1 MAQHAV
7 EAAEADDDES
17 LAERKGDVD
26 ESKFSSLTAALL
38 VRKRPAPASSLSAM
52 ATDLRKPQGGDAL
65 PSDFLVRKGEA
76 EPSLPVPLGGAP
88 SPGEQ
93 QNEELTRLRSQV
105 SALQIKLATSEA
117 EIARLQHGDAQAREE
132 LLLEAEEQFAKAEA
146 DWKAEA
152 ARQLAAVEARWQE
165 DYRKGV
171 AGARS
176 EAGRQVAVS
185 EAQWEEK
192 LKRSVAELRATSE
205 GARLQSE
212 RALNGLREECASLRA
227 AVASRD
233 TEIRQLRSAGEGDRA
248 QSQRELRDA
257 LGKAEAGWKAEAA
270 RQRAEAETQWR
281 LQSERA
287 LADAHAQ
294 WRQQSENALA
304 EAQAQTAALRAQS
317 ERALSQL
324 REESASLRSAIA
336 ARDSEI
342 QQLRAAGNNER
353 ESAQAALRQA
363 VAQAEAALKAENAK
377 QLSATEAK
385 WRAHAEDVVAEASEA
400 MRAQDGELLQLRSE
414 CATLNAAL
422 TECQSLLADTQ
433 AQAQAERQRARDDF
447 EIALADAESVSK
459 TNMAGQLA
467 AAEALWEENYRSEWT
482 SEQVEAAA
490 ARECLE
496 RECRALRE
504 ALSESQAKLEET
516 CRAAQD
522 AQDRARGE
530 LGQAIAEAD
539 AEAAQQLA
547 VAEAAQQILAA
558 KDAELARVQSEA
570 GAAREEREQ
579 QMKDAMLQAER
590 AWKAQETARLSAEA
604 EWKRQAARELADAT
618 ARFEAAERA
627 LAQLRIRNGA
637 RDASDNEEILRQRDE
652 IATLQRRTSQSLPE
666 TREGN
671 PTPPENTQPALRTNK
686 DWNAL
691 SKARDADGESK
702 TKGRAGLIGAA
713 LVIATGLTVYAGT
726 NVLGLKL
733 PLPDISGVFSSTI
746 SVPPTTPKPA
756 ALKKLQAVTL
766 DRGANMRSG
775 PNMQAPVVAFLKK
788 GAQVTPVQTTGNW
801 TEVRVTGGAQG
812 WVFSEFVQPPAPA
825 KKAPEKPP
833 AKPLAAKAK
842 AH

>member
-52 ATDLRKPQGGDAL
+52 AADLRKPQSGDAL

-93 QNEELTRLRSQV
+93 QNEELARLRSQV

-212 RALNGLREECASLRA
+212 RALNGLRA
-227 AVASRD
+227 AIASRETD
-233 TEIRQLRSAGEGDRA
+233 IRQLQAAGEGERA

-257 LGKAEAGWKAEAA
+257 LSKAEASWKAEAA
-270 RQRAEAETQWR
+270 RLRAEAETLWR
-281 LQSERA
+281 QQSERA
-287 LADAHAQ
+287 LADAQIQ

-304 EAQAQTAALRAQS
+304 EAQAQTAALR
-317 ERALSQL
+317 
-324 REESASLRSAIA
+324 
-336 ARDSEI
+336 
-342 QQLRAAGNNER
+342 
-353 ESAQAALRQA
+353 QA

-377 QLSATEAK
+377 QMSAVEAK
-385 WRAHAEDVVAEASEA
+385 WRGHAEEVVAQASEA
-400 MRAQDGELLQLRSE
+400 MRAQEGELLQLKSE

-422 TECQSLLADTQ
+422 TECQSLVAD
-433 AQAQAERQRARDDF
+433 AQAHAHEESARARAAL
-447 EIALADAESVSK
+447 ESALADAESASK

-490 ARECLE
+490 ARENLE

-504 ALSESQAKLEET
+504 ALSESQAKLEEA
-516 CRAAQD
+516 CRAAQS

-539 AEAAQQLA
+539 AEAAHQLA
-547 VAEAAQQILAA
+547 AAEAAQQTLAA

-570 GAAREEREQ
+570 EAAREEREQ

-618 ARFEAAERA
+618 ARFEAAERS

-637 RDASDNEEILRQRDE
+637 RDAGDNEEILRLRDE
-652 IATLQRRTSQSLPE
+652 IATLQRRTSQRPADHPPHE
-666 TREGN
+666 T
-671 PTPPENTQPALRTNK
+671 TQVALRTNK

-691 SKARDADGESK
+691 SQTRNAEGESNGK
-702 TKGRAGLIGAA
+702 RMPALIGAA
-713 LVIATGLTVYAGT
+713 LVIATGLTVYIGMD
-726 NVLGLKL
+726 VLGLKL
-733 PLPDISGVFSSTI
+733 PLPDISSVFSSTI
-746 SVPPTTPKPA
+746 TAPSTTPKPA
-756 ALKKLQAVTL
+756 AQKKLQAVTL

-788 GAQVTPVQTTGNW
+788 GAQVTPGQTTGNW
-801 TEVRVTGGAQG
+801 TEVRVTGGAKG
-812 WVFSEFVQPPAPA
+812 WVFSEFVQPPAPV
-825 KKAPEKPP
+825 KKAPEKTP
-833 AKPLAAKAK
+833 AKPPAPRAKP
-842 AH
+842 H

>member
-52 ATDLRKPQGGDAL
+52 AADLRKPQSGDAL

-93 QNEELTRLRSQV
+93 QNEELARLRSQV

-212 RALNGLREECASLRA
+212 RALNGLRA
-227 AVASRD
+227 AIASRETD
-233 TEIRQLRSAGEGDRA
+233 IRQLQAAGEGERA

-257 LGKAEAGWKAEAA
+257 LSKAEASWKAEAA
-270 RQRAEAETQWR
+270 RLRAEAETLWR
-281 LQSERA
+281 QQSERA
-287 LADAHAQ
+287 LADAQIQ

-304 EAQAQTAALRAQS
+304 EAQAQTAALRQ
-317 ERALSQL
+317 
-324 REESASLRSAIA
+324 
-336 ARDSEI
+336 
-342 QQLRAAGNNER
+342 
-353 ESAQAALRQA
+353 
-363 VAQAEAALKAENAK
+363 
-377 QLSATEAK
+377 
-385 WRAHAEDVVAEASEA
+385 
-400 MRAQDGELLQLRSE
+400 
-414 CATLNAAL
+414 
-422 TECQSLLADTQ
+422 
-433 AQAQAERQRARDDF
+433 
-447 EIALADAESVSK
+447 
-459 TNMAGQLA
+459 
-467 AAEALWEENYRSEWT
+467 
-482 SEQVEAAA
+482 
-490 ARECLE
+490 
-496 RECRALRE
+496 
-504 ALSESQAKLEET
+504 
-516 CRAAQD
+516 
-522 AQDRARGE
+522 
-530 LGQAIAEAD
+530 
-539 AEAAQQLA
+539 
-547 VAEAAQQILAA
+547 
-558 KDAELARVQSEA
+558 
-570 GAAREEREQ
+570 
-579 QMKDAMLQAER
+579 R

-618 ARFEAAERA
+618 ARFEAAERS

-637 RDASDNEEILRQRDE
+637 RDAGDNEEILRLRDE
-652 IATLQRRTSQSLPE
+652 IATLQRRTSQRPADHPPHE
-666 TREGN
+666 T
-671 PTPPENTQPALRTNK
+671 TQVALRTNK

-691 SKARDADGESK
+691 SQTRNAEGESNGK
-702 TKGRAGLIGAA
+702 RMPALIGAA
-713 LVIATGLTVYAGT
+713 LVIATGLTVYIGMD
-726 NVLGLKL
+726 VLGLKL
-733 PLPDISGVFSSTI
+733 PLPDISSVFSSTI
-746 SVPPTTPKPA
+746 TAPSTTPKPA
-756 ALKKLQAVTL
+756 AQKKLQAVTL

-788 GAQVTPVQTTGNW
+788 GAQVTPGQTTGNW
-801 TEVRVTGGAQG
+801 TEVRVTGGAKG
-812 WVFSEFVQPPAPA
+812 WVFSEFVQPPAPV
-825 KKAPEKPP
+825 KKAPEKTP
-833 AKPLAAKAK
+833 AKPPAPRAKP
-842 AH
+842 H